1 MRPIL
6 LIAVLLSSL
15 AATTRAI
22 DTTASRAT
30 FSVQHIYVEHVTGT
44 VPVASGVVT
53 LSEGSVVPIAIVAT
67 LDPARL
73 RTGDD
78 DRDGV
83 LQTPDWF
90 DTKRFPAW
98 SFASTRIVP
107 DGSGRFGVD
116 GILTIHGV
124 GVPEHLDVTVAGDAA
139 HPRYRAVARVDRH
152 AFGMT
157 VTRLDPVI
165 GSTVDV
171 TLDIA
176 LK

>member
-1 MRPIL
+1 MRPVL
-6 LIAVLLSSL
+6 LIAVLLSSI
-15 AATTRAI
+15 AATPRAI
-22 DTTASRAT
+22 DATASRAT

-44 VPVASGVVT
+44 VPVASGMVT
-53 LSEGSVVPIAIVAT
+53 LPEGSVVPVAIVAT
-67 LDPARL
+67 LDPTRM

-83 LQTPDWF
+83 LQTEDWF

-107 DGSGRFGVD
+107 DGPRRFGVD

-139 HPRYRAVARVDRH
+139 HPRYRAVAHVDRH
-152 AFGMT
+152 AFRMT
-157 VTRLDPVI
+157 LTRLDPVI
-165 GSTVDV
+165 GPTVDV